1 MGWTAREKD
10 GLQERRMDCKRKGWT
25 AREKDGLK
33 EERMGSRKTFP
44 SRRAQKGRQT

>member
-1 MGWTAREKD
+1 MGWTVRKKDELQEKRIDYKREGWTIREKD
-10 GLQERRMDCKRKGWT
+10 GLQ
-25 AREKDGLK
+25 